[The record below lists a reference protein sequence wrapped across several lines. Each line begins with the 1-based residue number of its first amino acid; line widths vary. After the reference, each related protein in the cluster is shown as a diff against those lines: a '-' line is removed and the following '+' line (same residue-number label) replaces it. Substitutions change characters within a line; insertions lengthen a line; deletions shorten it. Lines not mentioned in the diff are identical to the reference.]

1 MLGLSLMA
9 SVSAHEVTV
18 HKLQYDNQS
27 GAVVTTDEPVGE
39 ATFRLYEVPEDSDAT
54 KIAEAIENEAP
65 EKFAH
70 EGAIDKNGVL
80 TFKDVKPGSY
90 VLVESKFSGKHAKS
104 MFFKVDKD
112 LNVYTKNSPH
122 QPGIGNGGMVQ
133 PTPDTPTTQAPVV
146 ELPTTQAPVTETPT
160 TQARPATPQ
169 KPTGETEAPIVRDQK
184 ELPKTG
190 MIQSGMTITL
200 GALSAILG
208 GLTAV
213 GQKRKKHE

>member
-27 GAVVTTDEPVGE
+27 GAVVTSDEPVGE

-122 QPGIGNGGMVQ
+122 QPGIGNGGTAQ
-133 PTPDTPTTQAPVV
+133 TPTTQAPVV
-146 ELPTTQAPVTETPT
+146 ELPTTQGTTVEIPT
-160 TQARPATPQ
+160 TQARPAAPQ
-169 KPTGETEAPIVRDQK
+169 KPTGETEPPVVRDQK

-190 MIQSGMTITL
+190 MVQSGMAMTL
-200 GALSAILG
+200 GTLSVILG

>member
-1 MLGLSLMA
+1 MLGLSLLA

-65 EKFAH
+65 EKFAY

-122 QPGIGNGGMVQ
+122 QPGIGNGGSTQ
-133 PTPDTPTTQAPVV
+133 TPTTQAPVV
-146 ELPTTQAPVTETPT
+146 ELPTTQGTTVEIPT
-160 TQARPATPQ
+160 TQSRPATPQ
-169 KPTGETEAPIVRDQK
+169 KPTGETEPPVVRNQK

-190 MIQSGMTITL
+190 VVQGGMTMTL
-200 GALSAILG
+200 GILSAILG

-213 GQKRKKHE
+213 GQKRKKYE